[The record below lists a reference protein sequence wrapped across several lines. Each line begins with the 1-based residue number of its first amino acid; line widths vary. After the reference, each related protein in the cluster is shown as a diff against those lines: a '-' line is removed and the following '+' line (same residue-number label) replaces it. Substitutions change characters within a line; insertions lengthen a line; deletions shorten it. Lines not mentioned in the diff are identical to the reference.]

1 MYWLYFLIFVIA
13 ILVPDIVQ
21 HGFGFLPEENLEEV
35 LIFFL
40 GVIGFSIFLIK
51 DRELFFQK
59 KEKEKNQKKLQK
71 TSKDLLETFH
81 YIGEVNRK
89 VDILMAIALGL
100 ADRSEITKSKEKEFY
115 HNILKAAQSL
125 LKARYI
131 SLRFFNLTNGK
142 NEKVIT
148 LDGNNKHTYISN
160 E

>member
-1 MYWLYFLIFVIA
+1 
-13 ILVPDIVQ
+13 
-21 HGFGFLPEENLEEV
+21 
-35 LIFFL
+35 
-40 GVIGFSIFLIK
+40 GVIGFSIFLIN

-59 KEKEKNQKKLQK
+59 REKEKNQKKLQK
-71 TSKDLLETFH
+71 TSKDLLETYN

-100 ADRSEITKSKEKEFY
+100 ADRSEITKSKEKEIY
-115 HNILKAAQSL
+115 SNILEAAKSL
-125 LKARYI
+125 LKARHI